1 MRTTLTLDDNVSAQ
15 LDELRQKHGLSFKDA
30 VNDVLRHGLRA
41 MAEGPQPGPMFVT
54 RSVDLGPARV
64 PLDSIAE
71 ALAVVE
77 REDLR

>member
-1 MRTTLTLDDNVSAQ
+1 MRTTLTLDDDVSVQ

-41 MAEGPQPGPMFVT
+41 MAEGPQTGPMFVT
-54 RSVDLGPARV
+54 QSLDLGSARV
-64 PLDSIAE
+64 PLDNIAE

-77 REDLR
+77 RKDVR